1 MSPKLMA
8 IILHLYN
15 GLFGDELTM
24 ALIISGT
31 TSKYILTK
39 WSASVRSQAQRAKGR
54 TCIAATY

>member
-1 MSPKLMA
+1 MA